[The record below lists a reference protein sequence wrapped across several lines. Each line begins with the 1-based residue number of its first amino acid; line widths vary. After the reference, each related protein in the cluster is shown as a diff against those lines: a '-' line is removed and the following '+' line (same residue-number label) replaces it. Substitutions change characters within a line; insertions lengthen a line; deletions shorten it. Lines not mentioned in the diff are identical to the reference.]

1 VGCST
6 LIGELT
12 KEALRE
18 GKWLVISEV
27 LREGTTSITS
37 GLRRGES
44 IVNWDNWDGDIG
56 VSSGPRTFVR
66 LFMLLTLRLIR
77 RT

>member
-1 VGCST
+1 MAVGIST

-18 GKWLVISEV
+18 GKWLVISEA
-27 LREGTTSITS
+27 LRDGTTSIAS

-44 IVNWDNWDGDIG
+44 TVNCDNWPGDIG
-56 VSSGPRTFVR
+56 VSSKTNKQY
-66 LFMLLTLRLIR
+66 
-77 RT
+77 